1 MDFDKLIQRLA
12 GDIGSLLRTF
22 FMLAILLVILVIGER
37 VQALRDLDTYLQ
49 EHDGVRNVLIGVT
62 LAMSVAGALL
72 LALSQFLPGPR
83 LRRSMSDKEAEAL
96 SPPIRY
102 AESKV
107 GGGERWGRSFGGE
120 ASLANT
126 KEAWRRGA
134 WRHHREWRIFFSMM
148 VGATLTLFGMFGL
161 FIVIG
166 SPGIKFLMSLLLA
179 YALGRTVWALWRA

>member
-22 FMLAILLVILVIGER
+22 FMLAILLAVLVIGER
-37 VQALRDLDTYLQ
+37 LQPLRDLDNYLQ
-49 EHDGVRNVLIGVT
+49 EHDGPRNVLIGGT

-83 LRRSMSDKEAEAL
+83 PRRSMSDKEAEAL
-96 SPPIRY
+96 SPPMKY
-102 AESKV
+102 SESKV
-107 GGGERWGRSFGGE
+107 DGSERWGRSFGGE
-120 ASLANT
+120 ASFAST

-134 WRHHREWRIFFSMM
+134 WRHDRDWRIFFSMM

-166 SPGIKFLMSLLLA
+166 SPGIKFLMGLLLV
-179 YALGRTVWALWRA
+179 YALGRTAWGLWRA